1 MRKLTQ
7 LFQDAKIYSN
17 RAACYTKLN
26 AFDLTIKVGVAS
38 SIPLHHD
45 FDLGLRHFHLH
56 GPYLCES
63 LLEEGQ
69 CAKGDGSGDIFIWA
83 EPPENLIYLRLRTP
97 WRFTAKPWSL
107 TLTLMKLR
115 TVRQPSEAQFSPSI
129 ADADLYVSFSRIP
142 GLCHQDAEW
151 WRWRKGS

>member
-1 MRKLTQ
+1 MRKSTQ

-38 SIPLHHD
+38 SFPPHYHD
-45 FDLGLRHFHLH
+45 FDLGLRHLHLH

-69 CAKGDGSGDIFIWA
+69 CVKGDGSGDIFIWVK
-83 EPPENLIYLRLRTP
+83 PPEN
-97 WRFTAKPWSL
+97 
-107 TLTLMKLR
+107 
-115 TVRQPSEAQFSPSI
+115 
-129 ADADLYVSFSRIP
+129 
-142 GLCHQDAEW
+142 
-151 WRWRKGS
+151 